1 MLANTFKLFVVL
13 FFFQEF
19 SVVSAQEAS
28 DYVVVKEVKI
38 IGNKTTKASII
49 LREIPFSIYD
59 TIQSE
64 RLSSE
69 LERVKNNLLNTS
81 LFNFVTVDPVYFDD
95 QNISIFITVEERWY
109 WWPIPIFEI
118 QESNFNTW
126 WVEKDFDKANYGL
139 YLSKQNFRG
148 RKEIL
153 SFLLQGGYT
162 EKLGVKYVVPYV
174 NKRKTNGLNA
184 MFSYSRNREVSYA
197 VSDNVRDFY
206 RSETE
211 YVQKEIHS
219 TIGYELRPK
228 LYNKHNF
235 NLSYSDVSISDSVLS
250 LNDNYLLKGE
260 NKMQYFSLN
269 YSFKWD
275 KRDVKNYPTAGSYFD
290 LKLFKDGLGV
300 LSGLNSFYMT
310 SHLKKFWQLSDNIYF
325 AGSVKAKFTVKD
337 SPYYLQSGFAF
348 GNDLV
353 RGYELYVVNGE
364 NYGLTKLQLRYS
376 LLKNKVFNVSA
387 IRFEKFNKIPLNIYL
402 GAYFDAGYA
411 DLKSKQQNNYLSNT
425 ALYGGG
431 LSLDF
436 VSYYGL
442 VLRMEC
448 SINRLN
454 EKGLFLHFI
463 API

>member
-19 SVVSAQEAS
+19 SVVSAQETS
-28 DYVVVKEVKI
+28 DYIVVKDVKI

-49 LREIPFSIYD
+49 LREISFNIYD

-64 RLSSE
+64 NLSRE

-81 LFNFVTVDPVYFDD
+81 LFNFVTVDPVYFDN

-118 QESNFNTW
+118 QDSNFNTW
-126 WVEKDFDKANYGL
+126 WAEKDFDRANYGL

-184 MFSYSRNREVSYA
+184 MFSYSRNREISYA
-197 VSDNVRDFY
+197 VSDNFRDFY

-228 LYNKHNF
+228 LYNKHNL
-235 NLSYSDVSISDSVLS
+235 NLNYSDVSISDSMLS
-250 LNDNYLLKGE
+250 FNDNYLFKGE
-260 NKMQYFSLN
+260 KKMQYFGLK

-275 KRDVKNYPTAGSYFD
+275 RRDVKNYPTAGSYFD
-290 LKLFKDGLGV
+290 LKLFKDGMRV

-325 AGSVKAKFTVKD
+325 ASSVKAKFTVKD

-402 GAYFDAGYA
+402 GAYFDAGYV
-411 DLKSKQQNNYLSNT
+411 DLKNKQQNNYLANT
-425 ALYGGG
+425 VLCGSG

-436 VSYYGL
+436 VSYYDL
-442 VLRMEC
+442 VLRMEY

>member
-1 MLANTFKLFVVL
+1 MLTNTFKFFVVL
-13 FFFQEF
+13 FFFQEV
-19 SVVSAQEAS
+19 SVIFAQEAS
-28 DYVVVKEVKI
+28 DYTVVKEVKI
-38 IGNKTTKASII
+38 IGNKITKASII

-64 RLSSE
+64 SLSSE
-69 LERVKNNLLNTS
+69 LDRVRNNLLNTS
-81 LFNFVTVDPVYFDD
+81 LFNFVAVDPVYFDD

-109 WWPIPIFEI
+109 WWPIPIFKI
-118 QESNFNTW
+118 QEANFNTW
-126 WVEKDFDKANYGL
+126 WAEKDFDRANYGL

-153 SFLLQGGYT
+153 SFLFQGGYT
-162 EKLGVKYVVPYV
+162 EKLGVKYEVPYV

-197 VSDNVRDFY
+197 VSDNSRDFY
-206 RSETE
+206 RSKTE

-228 LYNKHNF
+228 LYNKHNL
-235 NLSYSDVSISDSVLS
+235 NLNYSDVSISDSVLS
-250 LNDNYLLKGE
+250 LNDNYLFKGE
-260 NKMQYFSLN
+260 NKMQYFGLK

-275 KRDVKNYPTAGSYFD
+275 KRDVKNYPTDGSYFD
-290 LKLFKDGLGV
+290 IKFFKDGIGV

-310 SHLKKFWQLSDNIYF
+310 SHLKKFWPLSDNIYF
-325 AGSVKAKFTVKD
+325 ASSVKAKFTVKD

-376 LLKNKVFNVSA
+376 LLKNKVFNVRA

-411 DLKSKQQNNYLSNT
+411 DLKNKQQNNYLSNT
-425 ALYGGG
+425 VLYGGG

-436 VSYYGL
+436 VSYYDL
-442 VLRMEC
+442 VLRMEY